1 MDGAHKRTLERALQ
15 VVKTKERLAVALEL
29 RLEDLEVYMKGERPL
44 PNQAFI
50 AAIDIVANG
59 HQERPT

>member
-1 MDGAHKRTLERALQ
+1 LHRRALQ

-29 RLEDLEVYMKGERPL
+29 RLEELETYITGEKPL

-59 HQERPT
+59 RDQRQK